1 MLSATKAPTEAW
13 LSQRELDAGPV
24 RGPFPAMADAPALAT
39 ALAGDFAPA
48 TEADWRALVDKTL
61 GEAPFSTL
69 EKTTV
74 EGLPIEPLYGQ
85 APAPTAPARA
95 VAADRAWEVATLTA
109 HPDPA
114 RANAEILADL
124 RGGAAAAVLRIDPT
138 GKTGVAAASGDHL
151 ARILDGVMLELAP
164 VALDAGFLG
173 PQAADWLG
181 AVAKAAPTALVRFH
195 LDPLSA
201 YAEAGASPGPIEA
214 HLISAANVAA
224 RLAQTYPRAQL
235 FLASGRVVHEAG
247 GGEAAET
254 AFAAAAAVAYAKALV
269 RASMPVA
276 DAFARITLGLSADAD
291 YFLTIA
297 KLRAARSIWARI
309 AAACGA
315 DPTVRV
321 EARSSRRMLT
331 AKDAWTNM
339 VRLTAAGFGAAV
351 GGADTVILGNFTDAL
366 GLPTEFSRRQSRNAQ
381 LVLMEEAHIGRV
393 ADPAAGAGYVEA
405 LTDQIARAAWDEFQA
420 IEAAGGIVAALGDG
434 RIARS
439 VEAANTARPAPK
451 IIGVT
456 AFPPAKDTPVEV
468 EIAAARPVA
477 APSTRLPGPD
487 SACPPLRPMR
497 IAEPFEVAQ

>member
-1 MLSATKAPTEAW
+1 
-13 LSQRELDAGPV
+13 
-24 RGPFPAMADAPALAT
+24 MADAPSLVPALT
-39 ALAGDFAPA
+39 DDFPPA

-61 GEAPFSTL
+61 GEAPFASL
-69 EKTTV
+69 EKTTA
-74 EGLPIEPLYGQ
+74 EGLPIAPLY
-85 APAPTAPARA
+85 APAAKPLAPART
-95 VAADRAWEVATLTA
+95 VPADRAWDVATLTA

-124 RGGAAAAVLRIDPT
+124 RGGAAAVTLRIDPA
-138 GKTGVAAASGDHL
+138 GKAGIAIGSAAGL
-151 ARILDGVMLELAP
+151 ARALDGVILELAP
-164 VALDAGFLG
+164 ATLDAGFLA
-173 PQAADWLG
+173 PQAADWLS
-181 AVAKAAPTALVRFH
+181 AAAKASPKALLRFH

-224 RLAQTYPRAQL
+224 RLSETYPLAQL

-247 GGEAAET
+247 GGEALEV

-269 RASMPVA
+269 RAGMPME
-276 DAFARITLGLSADAD
+276 DTFARIALSLSADAD

-297 KLRAARSIWARI
+297 KLRAARSVWARI

-315 DPTVRV
+315 EPTARI

-339 VRLTAAGFGAAV
+339 IRLTTAGFGAAV
-351 GGADTVILGNFTDAL
+351 GGADTVMLGHFTDAL
-366 GLPTEFSRRQSRNAQ
+366 GLPTEFARRQSRNAQ
-381 LVLMEEAHIGRV
+381 LVLMEEAHVGRV
-393 ADPAAGAGYVEA
+393 ADPAAGSGYVEA
-405 LTDQIARAAWDEFQA
+405 LTDEIARAAWAEFQA
-420 IEAAGGIVAALGDG
+420 MEAAGGAIAALSSGHVARQVAA
-434 RIARS
+434 
-439 VEAANTARPAPK
+439 ANAARPDPR

-468 EIAAARPVA
+468 EIAAAKPVE

-487 SACPPLRPMR
+487 SSCPPLKPMR
-497 IAEPFEVAQ
+497 IAEPLEVTP